1 MTTRRWVLGSGAVA
15 VSAAAAGIIAFRTSG
30 LAQSLNLPEKLV
42 NDPAVPI
49 LGNKMARITVAE
61 FFDYR
66 CPYCR
71 TMQPVLQELLAR
83 RNDVRLALRE
93 WPIFGGASIY
103 AAKVALAANWQGR
116 FPEVHAALFAL
127 PRTMDEAA
135 IRQAAAGAGVDITR
149 LDVDMANR
157 AHDLDTALGDN
168 TVMAHA
174 LGFQGT
180 PGFVVGHFKAPGALT
195 LSQLEDMIAQ
205 SAPSG

>member
-42 NDPAVPI
+42 NDPAVPV
-49 LGNKMARITVAE
+49 LGNPMARITVVE

-71 TMQPVLQELLAR
+71 TMQPVLHELLAK

-135 IRQAAAGAGVDITR
+135 IQQAAAGAGVDMTR
-149 LDVDMANR
+149 LDADLAKR
-157 AHDLDTALGDN
+157 AHDLDTELGDN
-168 TVMAHA
+168 TVMAHV

-180 PGFVVGHFKAPGALT
+180 PGFIVGHFKAPGALT
-195 LSQLEDMIAQ
+195 LSQLEDMIAK
-205 SAPSG
+205 SASSG